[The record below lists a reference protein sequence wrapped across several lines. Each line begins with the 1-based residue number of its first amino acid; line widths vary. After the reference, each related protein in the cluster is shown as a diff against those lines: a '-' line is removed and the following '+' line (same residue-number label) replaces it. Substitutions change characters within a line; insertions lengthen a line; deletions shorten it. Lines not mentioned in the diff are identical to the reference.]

1 MDPEVLMRTKK
12 CLALAAALA
21 VLAALPAVAHHAVS
35 AEFDSSKVVTLK
47 GVVSKVDWVNPH
59 IFVYFDAKD
68 ESGKVT
74 TWRLQSLP
82 PMFFKNSG
90 LTKEKLLDGAESTVT
105 AFPAK
110 DGTDGFGFLLKLTYP
125 DGHFYNLGGG
135 TAPEPAPAK

>member
-1 MDPEVLMRTKK
+1 MRKI
-12 CLALAAALA
+12 CLALAAA
-21 VLAALPAVAHHAVS
+21 AALTCALPLAAHHAVS
-35 AEFDSSKVVTLK
+35 AEFDSAKVVTLK
-47 GVVSKVDWVNPH
+47 GVVSKVEWVNPH
-59 IFVYFDAKD
+59 IFIYFDAKD

-90 LTKEKLLDGAESTVT
+90 LTKEKLLDGSESTVT
-105 AFPAK
+105 AYPAK

-135 TAPEPAPAK
+135 TAPAPEPAK

>member
-1 MDPEVLMRTKK
+1 MKTKVH
-12 CLALAAALA
+12 LALAAA
-21 VLAALPAVAHHAVS
+21 AALVCVVPLLAHHAVS

-59 IFVYFDAKD
+59 IFVYVDAKD

-90 LTKEKLLDGAESTVT
+90 LTKEKLLDGSEATVT
-105 AFPAK
+105 AYPAK

-125 DGHFYNLGGG
+125 DGHFYNLGGS
-135 TAPEPAPAK
+135 TAPGGAEK

>member
-1 MDPEVLMRTKK
+1 MEQGGPVRTKK
-12 CLALAAALA
+12 CLTLAAALFC
-21 VLAALPAVAHHAVS
+21 ALPLVAHHAVS

-59 IFVYFDAKD
+59 IFIYVDVKD

-90 LTKEKLLDGAESTVT
+90 LSKTKLLDGMEATVSVY
-105 AFPAK
+105 PAK
-110 DGTDGFGFLLKLTYP
+110 DGTDDFGFLLKLSYP
-125 DGHFYNLGGG
+125 DGHFYDLGGG
-135 TAPEPAPAK
+135 AAGPPPGK